1 MMKKT
6 LALLLAFLMAGSVL
20 AGCGGTAETETTAET
35 TETAAADVTEETE
48 TEVSDDLPEAD
59 YEGYN
64 FRILCDNEYIRF
76 VHVTEST
83 GEAINDAVFDANANV
98 MERFN
103 VKLEQLVHSAWTKGD
118 EVRTLILSGDDAFD
132 LGTIHDCTAGNLSL
146 EGLFHNLYE
155 VPHLNFEKPWWPAY
169 TTESLTLNGKMYLI
183 SNYMTYYGFW
193 ATRTMFFNIDL
204 FKDFGLESPYT
215 MVKEDRWT
223 LDNVISMTKD
233 IYEDTN
239 GDGTRDYGDIYGYA
253 MTVPYCLMENFGFEA
268 YGKSADGKTL
278 QIDVYNDATVEFMD
292 KMCAWLVGDQ
302 IGTVYSNTHTGRYN
316 EDSSNTWFA
325 NGTVLLTY
333 GAIGHLLTGLIDTDT
348 NYGILPMPKLNE
360 AQDHFI
366 GACCEIPGIIPVSA
380 SDLDRTGVITEAMAA
395 EGWKNI
401 VPAYYGMALRSR
413 YVNDED
419 SRLMLEILFE
429 NRVLSFSYIY
439 GGGGSIGFQRSVDNV
454 LTQGGNF
461 ASYYEKNLTKEQ
473 TLVDKINE
481 YFGK

>member
-1 MMKKT
+1 MKKRVFC
-6 LALLLAFLMAGSVL
+6 LLLSMLL
-20 AGCGGTAETETTAET
+20 LTGCGGGNAETETTAESA
-35 TETAAADVTEETE
+35 ETSASEVPEETE
-48 TEVSDDLPEAD
+48 TEISDDLPDTD
-59 YEGYN
+59 YDGYSY
-64 FRILCDNEYIRF
+64 RILCDNEYIRF
-76 VHVTEST
+76 IHVTEST

-103 VKLEQLVHSAWTKGD
+103 VKLEQLIHSSWTEGN

-146 EGLFHNLYE
+146 EGLFHNLYD

-169 TTESLTLNGKMYLI
+169 TTESLTLNGKMYLM
-183 SNYMTYYGFW
+183 SNYMSYYGFW

-204 FKDFGLESPYT
+204 FNDFGLESPYT

-233 IYEDTN
+233 VYEDTN

-253 MTVPYCLMENFGFEA
+253 MTVPYCLLENFGFEA
-268 YGKSADGKTL
+268 YGKSADGKKL
-278 QIDVYNDATVEFMD
+278 VIDVYNDATVGFMD
-292 KMCAWLVGDQ
+292 KMCDWLAGDQ
-302 IGTVYSNTHTGRYN
+302 IGTWYSNTHSGRYN

-348 NYGILPMPKLNE
+348 NYGILPMPKLDEN
-360 AQDHFI
+360 QDHFI
-366 GACCEIPGIIPVSA
+366 GACCEIPGIIPVSV
-380 SDLDRTGVITEAMAA
+380 SDLDRTGMIAEAMAA
-395 EGWKNI
+395 EGYKNI

-439 GGGGSIGFQRSVDNV
+439 GEGSGFQRSVDAV
-454 LTQGGNF
+454 LSQGGNF
-461 ASYYEKNLTKEQ
+461 TSYYESNLAKQQ
-473 TLVDKINE
+473 TRVDKINAFFE
-481 YFGK
+481 KN

>member
-1 MMKKT
+1 MHRKLLCLL
-6 LALLLAFLMAGSVL
+6 LALLTLT
-20 AGCGGTAETETTAET
+20 GCGGGTAETEPTAET
-35 TETAAADVTEETE
+35 ETTVGVQTEETE
-48 TEVSDDLPEAD
+48 TELSDDLPEAD
-59 YEGYN
+59 YEGYSY
-64 FRILCDNEYIRF
+64 RILCDNEYIRF
-76 VHVTEST
+76 IHVTEST

-103 VKLEQLVHSAWTKGD
+103 VKLEQLVHSDWTKGD

-146 EGLFHNLYE
+146 EGLFHNLYD

-169 TTESLTLNGKMYLI
+169 TTESLTLNGKMYLM

-204 FKDFGLESPYT
+204 CNDFGLESPYT

-223 LDNVISMTKD
+223 LDNVIAMTKD

-239 GDGTRDYGDIYGYA
+239 GDGNRDYGDIYGYA
-253 MTVPYCLMENFGFEA
+253 MTVPYSLMENFGFEA
-268 YGKSADGKTL
+268 YGKSADGKKL
-278 QIDVYNDATVEFMD
+278 VIDVYNDATVDFMD
-292 KMCAWLVGDQ
+292 KMCGWLVGEQ
-302 IGTVYSNTHTGRYN
+302 VGTWYSNTHSGRYN

-360 AQDHFI
+360 SQDHFI
-366 GACCEIPGIIPVSA
+366 GACCEIPGIIPVSV
-380 SDLDRTGVITEAMAA
+380 SDLDRTGMIAEAMAA
-395 EGWKNI
+395 EGYKNI

-439 GGGGSIGFQRSVDNV
+439 GDGTGFQRSVDAV

-461 ASYYEKNLTKEQ
+461 TSYYESNLAKQQ
-473 TLVDKINE
+473 TRVDKINAF
-481 YFGK
+481 FGR

>member
-1 MMKKT
+1 MKKR
-6 LALLLAFLMAGSVL
+6 LFCLLLAMLL
-20 AGCGGTAETETTAET
+20 LTGCGGGTAETEAAAET
-35 TETAAADVTEETE
+35 DALQEQQTEETE
-48 TEVSDDLPEAD
+48 TEISDDLPEAD
-59 YEGYN
+59 YDGYSY
-64 FRILCDNEYIRF
+64 RILCDNEYIRF
-76 VHVTEST
+76 IHVTESN

-103 VKLEQLVHSAWTKGD
+103 VKLEQLIHSSWTEGN

-146 EGLFHNLYE
+146 EGLFHNLYD

-169 TTESLTLNGKMYLI
+169 TTESLTLNGKMYLM
-183 SNYMTYYGFW
+183 SNYMSYYGFW

-204 FKDFGLESPYT
+204 FNDFGLESPYT

-223 LDNVISMTKD
+223 LDNVIAMTKD
-233 IYEDTN
+233 VYEDTN

-253 MTVPYCLMENFGFEA
+253 MTVPYCLLENFGFEA
-268 YGKSADGKTL
+268 YGKSADGKKL
-278 QIDVYNDATVEFMD
+278 VIDVYNDATVDFID
-292 KMCAWLVGDQ
+292 RMCDWLVGDQ
-302 IGTVYSNTHTGRYN
+302 IGTWYSHTHSGRYN

-348 NYGILPMPKLNE
+348 NYGILPMPKLDEN
-360 AQDHFI
+360 QDHFI
-366 GACCEIPGIIPVSA
+366 GACCEIPGIIPVSV
-380 SDLDRTGVITEAMAA
+380 SDLDRTGMIAEAMAA
-395 EGWKNI
+395 EGYKNI

-439 GGGGSIGFQRSVDNV
+439 GEGSGFQRSVDAV

-461 ASYYEKNLTKEQ
+461 TSYYESNLAKQQ
-473 TLVDKINE
+473 TRVDKINAFFE
-481 YFGK
+481 KN